1 MKAKDW
7 IKAGFCLYIGWEI
20 SRVLDLILGVHGMD
34 WLKKHAP
41 EFADIVEAEYRR
53 KKKKKNREVI
63 V

>member
-1 MKAKDW
+1 MNMKATNW
-7 IKAGFCLYIGWEI
+7 IKAGFCLYVGWEI

-53 KKKKKNREVI
+53 I
-63 V
+63 T

>member
-1 MKAKDW
+1 MNMKATNW

-41 EFADIVEAEYRR
+41 EFAANVEAEYRR
-53 KKKKKNREVI
+53 I
-63 V
+63 T

>member
-34 WLKKHAP
+34 WLTKHTP
-41 EFADIVEAEYRR
+41 EYAANVEAEYRQ
-53 KKKKKNREVI
+53 KKKKKNREVN